1 MTVVKP
7 FQIGTD
13 NEMFV
18 HLFWNALAQLLS
30 MRRPLNDN
38 KYSRVITRNGPVPQV
53 LEDME
58 IAVKITRLSHWQANK
73 DAINP

>member
-1 MTVVKP
+1 
-7 FQIGTD
+7 
-13 NEMFV
+13 MFV

-58 IAVKITRLSHWQANK
+58 IAVKKSRAS
-73 DAINP
+73 AIGKLIQMRSILDSVRIIPMT